1 MPNACFACIRRVKAS
16 YKTSERCF
24 GRARHFCVCL
34 QDACRYF
41 MPLLGLF
48 ATFFSWTTNLQAG
61 FAQLRNCTILSHIT
75 CLALLL
81 SLNSLLWASYEVHI
95 SCTLFH
101 HVASLADTKSAVAG
115 RIEPLHTPRNTDP
128 EAGGC
133 GARPGIVSCFG
144 ICPCNL
150 AALCAKAPHF
160 VRITNPKAS
169 KGDRVASNHKSLLLN
184 EHPKTW
190 YLRLSPP

>member
-1 MPNACFACIRRVKAS
+1 MLALLVLIRSKQVTMQMRDALA
-16 YKTSERCF
+16 
-24 GRARHFCVCL
+24 GRAFLC
-34 QDACRYF
+34 
-41 MPLLGLF
+41 LF
-48 ATFFSWTTNLQAG
+48 AGRRRTPVGISCLCLGCLPPFATVLDISWTTNLQAG
-61 FAQLRNCTILSHIT
+61 FLAQLRNCTILSHIT

-128 EAGGC
+128 
-133 GARPGIVSCFG
+133 ARPGNVSCFG

-160 VRITNPKAS
+160 MRITNPKAS
-169 KGDRVASNHKSLLLN
+169 KDNLVASNQKSLLLN
-184 EHPKTW
+184 EHP
-190 YLRLSPP
+190 RLPSHP